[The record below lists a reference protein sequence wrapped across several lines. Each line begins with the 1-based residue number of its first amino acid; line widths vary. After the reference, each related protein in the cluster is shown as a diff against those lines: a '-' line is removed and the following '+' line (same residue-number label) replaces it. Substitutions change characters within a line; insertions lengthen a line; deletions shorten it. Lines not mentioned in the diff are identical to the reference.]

1 MGRELQRVAYYP
13 GSSDR
18 FEKFKKAFP
27 GVEELG
33 AQPMQTNGFKTQP
46 WLLKTGLTPDQ
57 VRLRQL
63 PCDSHQNVW
72 GFGSYFGFLTGLT
85 IML

>member
-1 MGRELQRVAYYP
+1 MTVARICAAFRKALDREVQRVAYYP
-13 GSSDR
+13 GSQDR
-18 FEKFKKAFP
+18 FERFKKGFS

-57 VRLRQL
+57 VISPNLHAL
-63 PCDSHQNVW
+63 VP
-72 GFGSYFGFLTGLT
+72 
-85 IML
+85 